1 MISGTKWS
9 KSSQKWREK
18 EVVSSGLK
26 GQFNHSVDAKG
37 RLIIPTKLREQL
49 GDTFVITKG
58 LDGCLYGYPD
68 DEWAE
73 FEGKL
78 RKLPMLN
85 KRARQTKDFF
95 MAGAVDCE
103 LDSQGRILL
112 PQILRDFAHITK
124 EVAIVGNIERIEIWD
139 LDTWN
144 QRSVEIAENMDEI
157 VEDLDALGIEL

>member
-1 MISGTKWS
+1 M
-9 KSSQKWREK
+9 
-18 EVVSSGLK
+18 SSGLK

-49 GDTFVITKG
+49 GDTFVVTKG

-68 DEWAE
+68 QEWDE
-73 FEGKL
+73 FQTKL
-78 RKLPMLN
+78 RKLPTLN

-95 MAGAVDCE
+95 VAGAVDCE

-112 PQILRDFAHITK
+112 PQILRDFAGITK

-139 LDTWN
+139 MEAWN
-144 QRSVEIAENMDEI
+144 KRNLEIAENMDEI
-157 VEDLDALGIEL
+157 VEDLEALGIEF

>member
-1 MISGTKWS
+1 
-9 KSSQKWREK
+9 
-18 EVVSSGLK
+18 
-26 GQFNHSVDAKG
+26 
-37 RLIIPTKLREQL
+37 
-49 GDTFVITKG
+49 
-58 LDGCLYGYPD
+58 
-68 DEWAE
+68 
-73 FEGKL
+73 
-78 RKLPMLN
+78 MLN

>member
-1 MISGTKWS
+1 
-9 KSSQKWREK
+9 
-18 EVVSSGLK
+18 
-26 GQFNHSVDAKG
+26 
-37 RLIIPTKLREQL
+37 
-49 GDTFVITKG
+49 
-58 LDGCLYGYPD
+58 
-68 DEWAE
+68 
-73 FEGKL
+73 
-78 RKLPMLN
+78 
-85 KRARQTKDFF
+85 